1 MDGKLIIFSAP
12 SGAGKTSIIKYLLDK
27 ILSTEF
33 SISATSRKPRENEKN
48 GIDYYFITID
58 KFEEFIL
65 NEKFVEWENVHGNY
79 YGTAKDTLKAAVVS
93 EKTLLLEMDVKGSM
107 SIKKLYPDNT
117 FSIFILPPSLEDLRD
132 RLKKRGTDSD
142 ERIEIRLKRY
152 QQEIEFQDRFDAVM
166 INEDLE
172 SAKFELINIV
182 NQLN

>member
-1 MDGKLIIFSAP
+1 
-12 SGAGKTSIIKYLLDK
+12 
-27 ILSTEF
+27 
-33 SISATSRKPRENEKN
+33 
-48 GIDYYFITID
+48 
-58 KFEEFIL
+58 
-65 NEKFVEWENVHGNY
+65 
-79 YGTAKDTLKAAVVS
+79 
-93 EKTLLLEMDVKGSM
+93 MDVKGSM

-117 FSIFILPPSLEDLRD
+117 FSIFILPPSLEELRA

-182 NQLN
+182 NELN

>member
-1 MDGKLIIFSAP
+1 MINFITISAP
-12 SGAGKTSIIKYLLDK
+12 SGSGKTTLCKAL
-27 ILSTEF
+27 
-33 SISATSRKPRENEKN
+33 REVKSDIAWSVSYTTRPKRDSEKN
-48 GIDYYFITID
+48 GIDYHFITAN
-58 KFEEFIL
+58 KFEDFIL

-79 YGTAKDTLKAAVVS
+79 YGTAEDTLKAAIAI

-142 ERIEIRLKRY
+142 GRIEIRLKRY

-166 INEDLE
+166 INENLE